1 MSEQE
6 GKNENVTKT
15 TAKDDKKTSLA
26 REIWEWVYTLAIAIV
41 IAMLIKGFIF
51 DIVRVDGSSM
61 FPTLVDN
68 DRLIVTKLGYTPKQ
82 GDIII
87 LDSEYKN
94 REEYF
99 DRLAESKDKEELSS
113 FEKFFAQSS
122 MPSNLKKK
130 YYVKRIIA
138 MPGQTIDLVD
148 GKVYVDGEMLDEPYY
163 DGLTT
168 SIDPTVEYPITV
180 DDDCVFVMGD
190 NRTRSKDSRS
200 SELGQVPF
208 NAILGKSQVRIW
220 PLSDIGLTK

>member
-15 TAKDDKKTSLA
+15 TAKEDKKTSLA

-113 FEKFFAQSS
+113 FEKFFAQGS

-163 DGLTT
+163 D
-168 SIDPTVEYPITV
+168 V
-180 DDDCVFVMGD
+180 
-190 NRTRSKDSRS
+190 
-200 SELGQVPF
+200 
-208 NAILGKSQVRIW
+208 
-220 PLSDIGLTK
+220 

>member
-6 GKNENVTKT
+6 GKNENVTKA
-15 TAKDDKKTSLA
+15 TAKEDKKTSLA

-148 GKVYVDGEMLDEPYY
+148 GKVSCY
-163 DGLTT
+163 
-168 SIDPTVEYPITV
+168 
-180 DDDCVFVMGD
+180 
-190 NRTRSKDSRS
+190 
-200 SELGQVPF
+200 
-208 NAILGKSQVRIW
+208 
-220 PLSDIGLTK
+220 

>member
-6 GKNENVTKT
+6 EKNENVTET
-15 TAKDDKKTSLA
+15 VAKEDKKTSLA

-68 DRLIVTKLGYTPKQ
+68 DRLIVTKLGYTRKQ

-130 YYVKRIIA
+130 YMLTVKC
-138 MPGQTIDLVD
+138 
-148 GKVYVDGEMLDEPYY
+148 
-163 DGLTT
+163 LT
-168 SIDPTVEYPITV
+168 SLIMTV
-180 DDDCVFVMGD
+180 
-190 NRTRSKDSRS
+190 
-200 SELGQVPF
+200 
-208 NAILGKSQVRIW
+208 
-220 PLSDIGLTK
+220 

>member
-6 GKNENVTKT
+6 EKNENVTKT
-15 TAKDDKKTSLA
+15 TAKEDKKTRLA

-180 DDDCVFVMGD
+180 DDDCVLWVTTEPAV
-190 NRTRSKDSRS
+190 RTAVHQNSVKF
-200 SELGQVPF
+200 LLKQF
-208 NAILGKSQVRIW
+208 
-220 PLSDIGLTK
+220 

>member
-6 GKNENVTKT
+6 GKNENVTKA
-15 TAKDDKKTSLA
+15 TAKGDKKTSLA

-138 MPGQTIDLVD
+138 MPGQTIDLV
-148 GKVYVDGEMLDEPYY
+148 E
-163 DGLTT
+163 
-168 SIDPTVEYPITV
+168 
-180 DDDCVFVMGD
+180 
-190 NRTRSKDSRS
+190 R
-200 SELGQVPF
+200 
-208 NAILGKSQVRIW
+208 
-220 PLSDIGLTK
+220 

>member
-1 MSEQE
+1 M
-6 GKNENVTKT
+6 G
-15 TAKDDKKTSLA
+15 
-26 REIWEWVYTLAIAIV
+26 IYTAIAIV

-68 DRLIVTKLGYTPKQ
+68 DRLIVTNLGYTPKQ

-113 FEKFFAQSS
+113 FEKFFAQGS

-130 YYVKRIIA
+130 VLCK
-138 MPGQTIDLVD
+138 
-148 GKVYVDGEMLDEPYY
+148 EN
-163 DGLTT
+163 
-168 SIDPTVEYPITV
+168 
-180 DDDCVFVMGD
+180 
-190 NRTRSKDSRS
+190 NRYAWSNNR
-200 SELGQVPF
+200 LG
-208 NAILGKSQVRIW
+208 
-220 PLSDIGLTK
+220 

>member
-6 GKNENVTKT
+6 GKNENVTKA
-15 TAKDDKKTSLA
+15 TAKEDKKTSLA

-113 FEKFFAQSS
+113 FEKFFAQNS

-138 MPGQTIDLVD
+138 MPGQKIDLVD

-180 DDDCVFVMGD
+180 DDELCICLWVTTEPAV
-190 NRTRSKDSRS
+190 RTAVHQNSVKFLSK
-200 SELGQVPF
+200 QF
-208 NAILGKSQVRIW
+208 
-220 PLSDIGLTK
+220 

>member
-1 MSEQE
+1 
-6 GKNENVTKT
+6 
-15 TAKDDKKTSLA
+15 
-26 REIWEWVYTLAIAIV
+26 
-41 IAMLIKGFIF
+41 MLIKGFIF

-94 REEYF
+94 REEYL

-113 FEKFFAQSS
+113 FEKFFAQGS
-122 MPSNLKKK
+122 MP
-130 YYVKRIIA
+130 
-138 MPGQTIDLVD
+138 
-148 GKVYVDGEMLDEPYY
+148 
-163 DGLTT
+163 

-208 NAILGKSQVRIW
+208 KAILGKSQVRIW

>member
-6 GKNENVTKT
+6 EKNENVTKT
-15 TAKDDKKTSLA
+15 TAKEDKKTSLA

-113 FEKFFAQSS
+113 FENSLHKAVCLQILRKS
-122 MPSNLKKK
+122 
-130 YYVKRIIA
+130 I
-138 MPGQTIDLVD
+138 
-148 GKVYVDGEMLDEPYY
+148 MLRE
-163 DGLTT
+163 
-168 SIDPTVEYPITV
+168 
-180 DDDCVFVMGD
+180 
-190 NRTRSKDSRS
+190 
-200 SELGQVPF
+200 
-208 NAILGKSQVRIW
+208 
-220 PLSDIGLTK
+220 